1 MNFKISKTILEGV
14 LIIEALLYEDERGY
28 FYESFN
34 NKILSSV
41 TNKDYSFLLD
51 CHSHSKKNVLRGLHY
66 QLNYPQGK
74 LIRVLNGEIQDV
86 VVDLRTTSKTFG
98 KHLSINL
105 SSRSLK
111 QLWIPPGFAH
121 GFLAKTDSVDL
132 LYKMTDYWNKEDE
145 KCIKWDDEILDIK
158 WEVSR
163 KNALVSPKD
172 NQGTS
177 FKKAKYY

>member
-1 MNFKISKTILEGV
+1 M
-14 LIIEALLYEDERGY
+14 
-28 FYESFN
+28 
-34 NKILSSV
+34 
-41 TNKDYSFLLD
+41 
-51 CHSHSKKNVLRGLHY
+51 
-66 QLNYPQGK
+66 
-74 LIRVLNGEIQDV
+74 
-86 VVDLRTTSKTFG
+86 DLRTTSKTFG

-177 FKKAKYY
+177 FKKAKFY